1 MSTFNGG
8 STMTRPIM
16 QRAKEIL
23 AEVAANREALLARA
37 KARAAA
43 QQPPEPKPTRDK
55 APPN

>member
-1 MSTFNGG
+1 
-8 STMTRPIM
+8 MTRPIM

-37 KARAAA
+37 KARVAAK
-43 QQPPEPKPTRDK
+43 QPPEPKPIRDK